1 MVEVEKLANFIR
13 ESNGQFFR
21 IATGRDRLTDTHYSL
36 IAMAA
41 RFTDD
46 DGYCGVHALS
56 DTPTRYGL
64 RASVLQRL
72 MIQFR

>member
-41 RFTDD
+41 RFH
-46 DGYCGVHALS
+46 G
-56 DTPTRYGL
+56 
-64 RASVLQRL
+64 
-72 MIQFR
+72 